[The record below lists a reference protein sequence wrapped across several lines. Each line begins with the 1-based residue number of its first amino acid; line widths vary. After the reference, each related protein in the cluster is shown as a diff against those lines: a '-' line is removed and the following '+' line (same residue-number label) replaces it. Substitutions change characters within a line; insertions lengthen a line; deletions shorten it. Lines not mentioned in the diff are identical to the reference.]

1 MATHY
6 ESESVSHI
14 AATYTKY
21 HKVRSLNTVCNDL
34 QLILVDHRTIPQTLL
49 QTYKIADAGQL
60 CCGTSHTSDSGNV
73 YANRRSPKLHVV

>member
-14 AATYTKY
+14 AATYIKY

-34 QLILVDHRTIPQTLL
+34 QLVLVDHRTIPQTLL
-49 QTYKIADAGQL
+49 QTYEIADAGQL
-60 CCGTSHTSDSGNV
+60 CCGTYPILLAVGIGLCMQTDD
-73 YANRRSPKLHVV
+73 